1 VIKNQE
7 HKFFIPYTTIFQ
19 PEGLTPEQI
28 KDSKRHHVIHGC
40 VTEIGKRTLKYVPL
54 SDEGKPIVPVTPP
67 ADIAAKVEEDCG
79 MGAACCKELSW
90 EESEK
95 AERTLHYD
103 YMIYAL
109 GSHLPAPI
117 NIWSTVDHNADIK
130 MRVPI
135 TDLRLC
141 SNVDFPSVTYLQA
154 ARAARNEGE
163 HGSRLRSSV
172 SRKLGVLRSSVAERW
187 EFVSRTRIVDSN
199 RS

>member
-1 VIKNQE
+1 MAVMKNQE
-7 HKFFIPYTTIFQ
+7 HKVFIPYTTIFQ
-19 PEGLTPEQI
+19 PEGLTPEQLE
-28 KDSKRHHVIHGC
+28 DSKRHQMIHGC

-130 MRVPI
+130 M
-135 TDLRLC
+135 
-141 SNVDFPSVTYLQA
+141 
-154 ARAARNEGE
+154 
-163 HGSRLRSSV
+163 
-172 SRKLGVLRSSVAERW
+172 
-187 EFVSRTRIVDSN
+187 
-199 RS
+199 